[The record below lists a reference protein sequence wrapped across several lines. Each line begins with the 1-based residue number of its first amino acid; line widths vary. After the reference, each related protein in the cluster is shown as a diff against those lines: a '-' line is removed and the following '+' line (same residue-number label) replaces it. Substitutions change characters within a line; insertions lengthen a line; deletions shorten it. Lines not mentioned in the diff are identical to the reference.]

1 MITYT
6 PVCLQLLADAL
17 AETYRDQLRAGI
29 DADGNPFPYGIDLIK
44 TGLLLASIKGVVI
57 NGEPTVEVGAPYALY
72 VLPRY
77 NATGLAPQFVTIL
90 EQRWQPILAAGL
102 AWVE

>member
-6 PVCLQLLADAL
+6 PACLQLLADAL
-17 AETYRDQLRAGI
+17 ADTYKDQLRAGI
-29 DADGNPFPYGIDLIK
+29 DSDGNAFPYGVDLVQS
-44 TGLLLASIKGVVI
+44 GLLMASIKGVVI
-57 NGEPTVEVGAPYALY
+57 NGEPTVEVGAPYAPF

-77 NATGLAPQFVTIL
+77 NATGLAPQFITIL

-102 AWVE
+102 VWVE